1 MIASLA
7 GDGIAIALTSGKAA
21 AEAIAAGRPAE
32 AYQRAFSRQ
41 ALRPIE
47 AAEALRWAAEH
58 SIPRAA
64 VLGVLKRAPRLT
76 GLAAV
81 LTRIA
86 R

>member
-32 AYQRAFSRQ
+32 DYQRAFSRQ
-41 ALRPIE
+41 ARRPIE

-58 SIPRAA
+58 PAPRAVA
-64 VLGVLKRAPRLT
+64 MGVLKRAPRLT
-76 GLAAV
+76 GLAAL